1 MGKVPLDELEKRL
14 QGARARLIPG
24 SRWQHYKGDKYE
36 LVDVVIIEADMEIGV
51 VYRPL
56 ESPGVSFFRPL
67 SVWQE
72 LVDWQGQRLPR
83 FRQMEN

>member
-1 MGKVPLDELEKRL
+1 MDKVPLSELEERL
-14 QGARARLIPG
+14 RKVRELLVPG
-24 SRWQHYKGDKYE
+24 SRWQHYKGGKYE
-36 LVDVVIIEADMEIGV
+36 LVDVVIVEADMEIGV

-56 ESPGVSFFRPL
+56 GSPRVSFFRPL

-83 FRQMEN
+83 FRHMEN